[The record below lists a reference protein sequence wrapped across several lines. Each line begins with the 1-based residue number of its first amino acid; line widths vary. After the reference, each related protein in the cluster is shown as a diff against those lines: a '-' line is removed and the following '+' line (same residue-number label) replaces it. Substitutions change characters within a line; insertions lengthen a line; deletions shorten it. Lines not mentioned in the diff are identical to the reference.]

1 MPSLDNLRN
10 VLKDET
16 FAVITIDV
24 QEERDIVENFIK
36 KAGYSFEVYLDSNG
50 DVTSL
55 YNVRG
60 HPQSFL
66 IDPAGE
72 VIGFAEGFRQ
82 WDSEAAVALFRS
94 LINPKG

>member
-1 MPSLDNLRN
+1 LPSLENLRSIF
-10 VLKDET
+10 KDEQ
-16 FAVITIDV
+16 FALITIDV
-24 QEERDIVENFIK
+24 QEERDIVEDFIK
-36 KAGYSFEVYLDSNG
+36 KAGYSFAVYLDSDG

-82 WDSEAAVALFRS
+82 WDSEAMIALFRS

>member
-1 MPSLDNLRN
+1 MENLRN
-10 VLKDET
+10 IFKDDQL
-16 FAVITIDV
+16 AVITIDV

-36 KAGYSFEVYLDSNG
+36 KEGYSFAVYLDSDG
-50 DVTSL
+50 DVASR

-72 VIGFAEGFRQ
+72 VIGLAEGFRQ
-82 WDSEAAVALFRS
+82 WDSEAMIALFRS